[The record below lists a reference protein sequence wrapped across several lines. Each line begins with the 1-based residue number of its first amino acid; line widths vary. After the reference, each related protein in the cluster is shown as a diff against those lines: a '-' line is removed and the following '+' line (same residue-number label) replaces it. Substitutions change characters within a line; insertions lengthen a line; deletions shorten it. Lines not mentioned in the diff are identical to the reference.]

1 MLTFKNKHKN
11 NPAFVQRSLE
21 IASQGLVKQGT
32 HLLPIHHD
40 EFGTRKPDIGMLPI
54 RKCNMRV
61 KSKMALWFVGLFS
74 LLELVYREENCMQF
88 RAF

>member
-40 EFGTRKPDIGMLPI
+40 EFGTRLPG
-54 RKCNMRV
+54 N
-61 KSKMALWFVGLFS
+61 
-74 LLELVYREENCMQF
+74 QT
-88 RAF
+88 